1 MKPFQYLAPIPAFE
15 YSAPRTLPELF
26 ETLDEHGRDIQVIA
40 GGTDLMIALKER
52 AVAPKVVVDL
62 GRLRKELGS
71 IAVKDGVL
79 RIGALATFSQIESSP
94 FIARY
99 ANALRQAA
107 ANVGT
112 LQIRS
117 IATLGGNL
125 ATASPAADAAPP
137 LIALGG
143 TVTLLSRS
151 GERSLPVQSVFLG
164 PKRNGLRAGEIVSSV
179 EIRANEEVRSAWTR
193 SAVRNEN
200 ALSTVSVAVASI
212 VQDHRFGPSRV
223 ALGAVAPTPILAE
236 KASEAM
242 TGSEATEEQAE
253 RVAALAAE
261 DARPISDIRASA
273 HYRKRLVS
281 VLTKRLVLQ
290 ILSESL
296 AP

>member
-1 MKPFQYLAPIPAFE
+1 MKSFQYLAPIPAFE
-15 YSAPRTLPELF
+15 YVAPRTLSDLF
-26 ETLDEHGRDIQVIA
+26 ETLEGHGKELQVVA

-52 AVAPKVVVDL
+52 TAAPEIVVDL
-62 GRLRKELGS
+62 SRLRKDLGG
-71 IAVKDGVL
+71 IALEDPVL
-79 RIGALATFSQIESSP
+79 RIGALATFSQIESNP
-94 FIARY
+94 FVARY

-125 ATASPAADAAPP
+125 ATASPAADSAPP
-137 LIALGG
+137 LIALGA

-151 GERSLPVQSVFLG
+151 GQRSLPVQGVFAG
-164 PKRNGLRAGEIVSSV
+164 PKRNGLRPGEIVSSV
-179 EIRANEEVRSAWTR
+179 EIQANEEVRSDWTR

-200 ALSTVSVAVASI
+200 VLSTVSVAVASTI
-212 VQDHRFGPSRV
+212 QDGRFGTSRV

-236 KASEAM
+236 KASGAM
-242 TGSEATEEQAE
+242 TGSEATAEQAE

-273 HYRKRLVS
+273 HYRKRLVM
-281 VLTKRLVLQ
+281 VLTRRLILQ
-290 ILSESL
+290 ILSEPV

>member
-1 MKPFQYLAPIPAFE
+1 MKSFQYLAPIPPFE
-15 YSAPRTLPELF
+15 YVAPRTLPDLF
-26 ETLDEHGRDIQVIA
+26 ETLSGHGKELQVIA

-52 AVAPKVVVDL
+52 AAVPKIVVDL
-62 GRLRKELGS
+62 RCLRKELGGVS
-71 IAVKDGVL
+71 VEDGVL

-125 ATASPAADAAPP
+125 ATASPAADSAPP
-137 LIALGG
+137 LIALGA
-143 TVTLLSRS
+143 TVTLLSKS
-151 GERSLPVQSVFLG
+151 GQRSLPVQSLFVG
-164 PKRNGLRAGEIVSSV
+164 PKRNGLGAGEIVSSV
-179 EIRANEEVRSAWTR
+179 EIQADADVRSAWTR

-200 ALSTVSVAVASI
+200 VLSTVSVAVASTI
-212 VQDHRFGPSRV
+212 RDGRFGPSRV

-236 KASEAM
+236 KASGAM
-242 TGSEATEEQAE
+242 TGGEATPHEAE

-273 HYRKRLVS
+273 SYRKRLVL
-281 VLTKRLVLQ
+281 VLTKRLILQ
-290 ILSESL
+290 IISESL
-296 AP
+296 TP

>member
-1 MKPFQYLAPIPAFE
+1 MRSFQYLAPIPPFE
-15 YSAPRTLPELF
+15 YTAPRTLSELF
-26 ETLDEHGRDIQVIA
+26 ETMDGHGKELQIMA

-52 AVAPKVVVDL
+52 TVAPKIIVDL
-62 GRLRKELGS
+62 SRLRKELEG
-71 IAVKDGVL
+71 IAVEDGVL
-79 RIGALATFSQIESSP
+79 RIGALATFFQIESSP
-94 FIARY
+94 FVARY

-125 ATASPAADAAPP
+125 ATASPAADSAPP

-151 GERSLPVQSVFLG
+151 EQRSLPVQSVFAG

-179 EIRANEEVRSAWTR
+179 EIRASEEVRSAWTR

-200 ALSTVSVAVASI
+200 VLSTVSVAVAST
-212 VQDHRFGPSRV
+212 VKDGRFGPSRV

-236 KASEAM
+236 KASGAM
-242 TGSEATEEQAE
+242 TGSEATSEQAE

-281 VLTKRLVLQ
+281 VLTRRLIRQ
-290 ILSESL
+290 ILSESMV
-296 AP
+296 P

>member
-1 MKPFQYLAPIPAFE
+1 MRSFQYLAPIPAFE
-15 YSAPRTLPELF
+15 YEAPRTLSELF
-26 ETLDEHGRDIQVIA
+26 ETMDGHGKELQIMA

-52 AVAPKVVVDL
+52 TVAPKIVVDL
-62 GRLRKELGS
+62 GRLREDLGG
-71 IAVKDGVL
+71 IAVEDRVL

-94 FIARY
+94 FVARY

-125 ATASPAADAAPP
+125 ATASPAADSAPP
-137 LIALGG
+137 LIALGA

-151 GERSLPVQSVFLG
+151 GQRSLPVQCVFAG
-164 PKRNGLRAGEIVSSV
+164 PKRNGLRPGEIVSSV
-179 EIRANEEVRSAWTR
+179 EIQANEEVRSAWTR

-200 ALSTVSVAVASI
+200 VLSTVSVAVASTI
-212 VQDHRFGPSRV
+212 QDGRFGPSRV
-223 ALGAVAPTPILAE
+223 SLGAVAPTPILAE
-236 KASEAM
+236 KASGAM
-242 TGSEATEEQAE
+242 TGSEATAEQAE

-273 HYRKRLVS
+273 HYRKRLVL
-281 VLTKRLVLQ
+281 VLTKRLILQ
-290 ILSESL
+290 ILSESK